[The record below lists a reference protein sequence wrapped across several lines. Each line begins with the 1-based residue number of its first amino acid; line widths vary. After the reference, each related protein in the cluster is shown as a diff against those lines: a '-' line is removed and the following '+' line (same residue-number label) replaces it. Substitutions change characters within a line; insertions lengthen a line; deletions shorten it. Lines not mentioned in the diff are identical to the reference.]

1 MRRVLSICVILV
13 LTFPL
18 TSAASVLC
26 TADSVSEMMLYGL
39 LVTHPELPPSGA
51 AFAYVYTADVD
62 CERPTM
68 VYCVDATV
76 PLCLGWEYEQGPDL
90 EVGELLWIVNSYFP
104 DVQEMPSE
112 LATFEE
118 RAAAVAMALW
128 HFSDG
133 LDISEPGSGLPL
145 NVFDAARAII
155 ALGDGQTATVPQT
168 PTSIGFATDW
178 NPPVTVTATLYD
190 QNGLPIPNVFISW
203 EVTSGSSGSS
213 PTNGDGQIVVS
224 WFWVA
229 EDVLT
234 LDVDYAI
241 PVGLTWS
248 LPGCQDL
255 IQAVP
260 ANGHLTA
267 IWDDEPASSTA
278 PSSWGKLKSLYR

>member
-1 MRRVLSICVILV
+1 MRRFLSICVVLV
-13 LTFPL
+13 LMFPL
-18 TSAASVLC
+18 TSAASILC

-39 LVTHPELPPSGA
+39 LVTHPGLPPSGA
-51 AFAYVYTADVD
+51 AFAYLYTADVD

-76 PLCLGWEYEQGPDL
+76 PLCVGWEYEQGPDL

-112 LATFEE
+112 LATYDE

-155 ALGDGQTATVPQT
+155 ALAEGQTATVPQT
-168 PTSIGFATDW
+168 PTWA
-178 NPPVTVTATLYD
+178 
-190 QNGLPIPNVFISW
+190 
-203 EVTSGSSGSS
+203 
-213 PTNGDGQIVVS
+213 
-224 WFWVA
+224 A
-229 EDVLT
+229 EDILT

-260 ANGHLTA
+260 ADGHLTA